1 MKRKIYVHKTLLDHA
16 SPTFIF
22 QYNVTHGGLKNNTNI
37 KLIREDEDLVDVIVA
52 WLYSGPEGSLATI
65 PPEDQFPFLVR
76 LYQFAIKYSFTTLH
90 NDIIIEFFIL
100 NRDGHFPP
108 LPVVRRVFEKVG
120 PISMLAT
127 LMVGWYVFHLDKDEM
142 PSVEDLEDTP
152 RFAARLARAYMEKLK
167 GNLDD
172 PFTNEPDKF
181 FALPRSTDGAEESFG
196 VRSYDSD

>member
-1 MKRKIYVHKTLLDHA
+1 MKRNIQVHRNLLDQA
-16 SPTFIF
+16 SPTFVF
-22 QYNVTHGGLKNNTNI
+22 QYNVTHGGLKNDKNI
-37 KLIREDEDLVDVIVA
+37 KLIREDEDLVNVIVA

-65 PPEDQFPFLVR
+65 PLKDRFPFLVR
-76 LYQFAIKYSFTTLH
+76 LYQFAVKYGFATLQ

-108 LPVVRRVFEKVG
+108 LPIVRRVFENIG
-120 PISMLAT
+120 PILMLAT
-127 LMVGWYVFHLDKDEM
+127 LMVGWYVFHLDKDEI

-167 GNLDD
+167 GNFDD
-172 PFTNEPDKF
+172 PFANEPDKF
-181 FALPRSTDGAEESFG
+181 FALSRPADVAEESFG